1 MHQGEERYRLLFD
14 NAPISITVT
23 DTSGLV
29 IDCNKATEAFT
40 GYPRESI
47 VGKRFD
53 QLATLDPLHLPKLA
67 ENLKKLACGQ
77 DIEPYTLQMVRNDG
91 EKRWVMVRHSL
102 LKLGDTVIGIQ
113 VFATDITARKEAEDA
128 LRDREEKLRVMFD
141 TIEEAITVTDIEG
154 RIIEANAAAVC
165 NSGCGCKEEMIGC
178 NGFEFI
184 AEKDRARCMRD
195 LAEALE
201 EGHATTKE
209 YTFVDKS
216 GREYEGWVSGNLM
229 CDSSDTPVG
238 FINVAMDLSKLKDAQ
253 RAVEESEERY
263 RSVVENASEAIVVAQ
278 GGFIK
283 FFNPKALEITGYT
296 GYSTEELINKSFA
309 ELIHPDDRNMV
320 IERHLRR
327 LNGEKFPGVYP
338 FRIVDRNGFIKW
350 VEIDA
355 VLIDWEGRPATL
367 NFISD
372 ITERKQAEDALR
384 ESEEKLRIL
393 FESIGDAITVTDLSG
408 RIIEVNG
415 AALRMG
421 GFKNKEELVGRDGLE
436 FVCEEDRAKV
446 KENINRAFK
455 NGQSNPTIEYT
466 LLTQHG
472 TEYNV
477 EVSVSFLYDNCGKPA
492 GVITVTK
499 DVTERKRMNELIQFY
514 ITEITRAQ
522 EEERKRIA
530 RELHDDTAQS
540 LAALMLDI
548 ESVINT
554 KGRLPKNVIDKLE
567 RIRGKADDI
576 MQGVRRFST
585 EMRPGVL
592 DQLGLVAAL
601 GWLADSVGDGIDARV
616 ELIGKERRLISEA
629 ELVLFRIT
637 QEALSNVRR
646 HAQATQVLITVEFA
660 PKKVKLEVKDNGKG
674 FELPKKLEDF
684 AVRGS
689 LGILGMHERA
699 RIIAGNFSIQSKPGL
714 GTVVSIEVAK

>member
-1 MHQGEERYRLLFD
+1 MKAKDSFSKNGDPVGRLQSF
-14 NAPISITVT
+14 
-23 DTSGLV
+23 
-29 IDCNKATEAFT
+29 ATE
-40 GYPRESI
+40 I
-47 VGKRFD
+47 
-53 QLATLDPLHLPKLA
+53 A
-67 ENLKKLACGQ
+67 E
-77 DIEPYTLQMVRNDG
+77 
-91 EKRWVMVRHSL
+91 
-102 LKLGDTVIGIQ
+102 
-113 VFATDITARKEAEDA
+113 RKEAEDA
-128 LRDREEKLRVMFD
+128 LRSREEKLRVIFD
-141 TIEEAITVTDIEG
+141 AIEEAIAVTDLGG
-154 RIIEANAAAVC
+154 RIIEANVAAVR
-165 NSGCGCKEEMIGC
+165 NSGYVSKDEIIGRS
-178 NGFEFI
+178 GLEFV
-184 AEKDRARCMRD
+184 AEKDRERCARD
-195 LAEALE
+195 IAEVAE
-201 EGHATTKE
+201 KGHVATRE
-209 YTFVDKS
+209 YTFVDKD
-216 GREYEGWVSGNLM
+216 GREYEGWASGNLM
-229 CDSSDTPVG
+229 RDSSGNHTG
-238 FINVAMDLSKLKDAQ
+238 FIIVAMDLSELKNAQ
-253 RAVEESEERY
+253 KAVEESEERY
-263 RSVVENASEAIVVAQ
+263 RSVVQNANEAIVVAQ
-278 GGFIK
+278 GGVVK

-296 GYSTEELINKSFA
+296 GYSAEELTNRSFA

-408 RIIEVNG
+408 KIIEVNG

-530 RELHDDTAQS
+530 RELHDETAQS

-548 ESVINT
+548 ESIINT
-554 KGRLPKNVIDKLE
+554 KERLSKNILNKLE

-601 GWLADSVGDGIDARV
+601 GWLADSIGDGISARV
-616 ELIGKERRLISEA
+616 ELIGGERRLISEA

-637 QEALSNVRR
+637 QEALNNVRR
-646 HAQATQVLITVEFA
+646 HSQATQVLITVEFA

-699 RIIAGNFSIQSKPGL
+699 RIIAGSFSIQSKLGL